1 MTTKTIEIKDLE
13 IKVLEMCDQIF
24 GVLMQYDIPME
35 QAIDITA
42 DISQEIADVLGL
54 A

>member
-1 MTTKTIEIKDLE
+1 MTTKTFEIKDLE
-13 IKVLEMCDQIF
+13 MKVFEMCDQIF

-42 DISQEIADVLGL
+42 DVSKEIVDVLGL
-54 A
+54 D

>member
-1 MTTKTIEIKDLE
+1 MTDKTIEIKDLE
-13 IKVLEMCDQIF
+13 MKVFEMCDQIF

>member
-1 MTTKTIEIKDLE
+1 MTDKTIEIKDLE
-13 IKVLEMCDQIF
+13 MKVFEMCDQIF

-35 QAIDITA
+35 RAIDITA
-42 DISQEIADVLGL
+42 DISQEIADVIGL

>member
-1 MTTKTIEIKDLE
+1 MTDKTIEIKNLE
-13 IKVLEMCDQIF
+13 MKVFEMCDQIF

-35 QAIDITA
+35 RAIDITA

>member
-1 MTTKTIEIKDLE
+1 MTDKIIEIKDLE
-13 IKVLEMCDQIF
+13 MKVFEMCDQIF

-35 QAIDITA
+35 RAIDITA

>member
-1 MTTKTIEIKDLE
+1 MTDKTIEIKDLE
-13 IKVLEMCDQIF
+13 MKVFEMCDQIF
-24 GVLMQYDIPME
+24 GVLMQYDIPVE

>member
-1 MTTKTIEIKDLE
+1 MTDKIIEIKDLE
-13 IKVLEMCDQIF
+13 MKVFEMCDQIF